1 MQEAIKSQV
10 IAENANDGQLRARS
24 LLHDPDQKREAAESI
39 GHGRFPAH
47 ASPLARAK
55 PFGTGRAAARREGN
69 HDKLALE
76 VSRRKL
82 QESWSNQYV
91 GYFVGNIRTF
101 TLYIASADDWE
112 SYQKVRATA
121 SLGSTVRSG
130 KLADVGEDNVV
141 LANLQ
146 FLDHPHIRESYG
158 NVSYAQKGVYRM

>member
-1 MQEAIKSQV
+1 MQSWRV
-10 IAENANDGQLRARS
+10 CLVFGFPFIALLSHIVSRVTRSPSPDGTVVL
-24 LLHDPDQKREAAESI
+24 ESS
-39 GHGRFPAH
+39 HG
-47 ASPLARAK
+47 
-55 PFGTGRAAARREGN
+55 
-69 HDKLALE
+69 KLAL
-76 VSRRKL
+76 VVARRKL
-82 QESWSNQYV
+82 QESWLNQHV

-112 SYQKVRATA
+112 SYRKVRATD

-158 NVSYAQKGVYRM
+158 NVSYAQKGVHRM